1 MWCITTALLALLLH
15 PSLAGSTAVTISN
28 LNLRKTTQGNPV
40 LAQDGNIANALSPA
54 GDFVLVGMSY
64 GHCKFDACGNQTL
77 GACGFSSG
85 RILVYTSP
93 NLADG
98 SWSEGVEILPASERP
113 THAIYFRPHLVF
125 NPGTSMWVLWVRWL
139 PYVSPNLSADSTLY
153 LVASSPSLTG
163 PFTVVNMNVTMYW
176 NNSADDNLFVD
187 QATGEGYLV
196 HTARSTHT
204 KIVVEHLAP
213 DFYSSLGATNAQ
225 ERSDPIGDG
234 GMEAPAMW
242 TTGPGEWWV
251 SAAPLCCYCTQ
262 GSPTTVFFSASG
274 PLGPYVDTGSLG
286 NAPKGQQNFV
296 FTHPRL
302 PNNQVVMGF
311 NRWGSDP
318 TGGPDS
324 PIFDYSLQYWGLV
337 SRDGPG
343 WAPLVWRDNVT
354 LTVL

>member
-1 MWCITTALLALLLH
+1 MWGATSLLVLFLL
-15 PSLAGSTAVTISN
+15 SSFTVSTAVTISN
-28 LNLRKTTQGNPV
+28 VALRRTAQGNPV
-40 LAQDGNIANALSPA
+40 LAQDGNLANALSPS

-64 GHCKFDACGNQTL
+64 GLCTFDACKNQTL

-98 SWSEGVEILPASERP
+98 SWSEGLEILPASERP
-113 THAIYFRPHLVF
+113 SNAIYFRPHLIYNVA
-125 NPGTSMWVLWVRWL
+125 TSMWVLWVRWL

-153 LVASSPSLTG
+153 LVAASPSLTG
-163 PFTVVNMNVTMYW
+163 PFTVVNRNVTMFW

-187 QATGEGYLV
+187 RETGEGYLV

-213 DFYSSLGATNAQ
+213 DYYSSLGATNAT
-225 ERSDPIGDG
+225 ERSDPIGEG

-251 SAAPLCCYCTQ
+251 SAAPLCCYCTT
-262 GSPTTVFFSASG
+262 GSPTTVFFSSSG

-286 NAPKGQQNFV
+286 NAPGGQQNFV

-302 PNNQVVMGF
+302 PNDQVLMAF

-318 TGGPDS
+318 SRGPNS

-337 SRDGPG
+337 NRQGGG
-343 WAPLVWRDNVT
+343 WAPLVWQDNVT
-354 LTVL
+354 LTVV